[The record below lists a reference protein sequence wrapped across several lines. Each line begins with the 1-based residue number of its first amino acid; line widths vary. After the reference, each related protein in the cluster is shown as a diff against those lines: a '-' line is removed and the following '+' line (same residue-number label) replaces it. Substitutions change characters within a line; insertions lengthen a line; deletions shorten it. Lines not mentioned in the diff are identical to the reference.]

1 VVNKLSA
8 YDLLPVTTQEQR
20 LAKDNCVVLFLVGS
34 HLYGTSTPQ
43 SDMDYEGIFIESPDY
58 VLGCKSCDE
67 VDFSTK
73 HPSKNSRRNTRKDVD
88 CKLYSLKN
96 FFYLL
101 KKANPNKIEHLFIP
115 ERNIVYKNE
124 KYWNQI
130 VEAKD
135 MFLSL
140 KIKHSF
146 QGYAFSQKK
155 KLLVK
160 KQRLD
165 DLRAFKE
172 MLEQGINREN
182 FWNKQNVNMDG
193 SPYKPVLGDILYAK
207 SLVGKFKFITPTMT
221 LEGTP
226 TIIVNEKEYNYGM
239 DAEKIYQQISFQIDQ
254 YGHRTTSLDEGGYD
268 YKFAS
273 HLFRLYY
280 EGLKLLKEGRVDFPL
295 EENKFLLSV
304 KNGDYDLEYLLKR
317 ADEFEPLFEIAY
329 QESKLRHSPDQD
341 GISTLQTQMYLE
353 YWREKGW
360 V

>member
-1 VVNKLSA
+1 MSKLLDS
-8 YDLLPVTTQEQR
+8 LTVTTPYQR
-20 LAKDNCVVLFLVGS
+20 LAKDNCIAIILTGS

-43 SDMDYEGIFIESPDY
+43 SDMDYEGIFIEPPEY
-58 VLGCKSCDE
+58 VIGSKSCDE

-73 HPSKNSRRNTRKDVD
+73 SASKHSARNTPKDVD
-88 CKLYSLKN
+88 LKLYSLKN
-96 FFYLL
+96 FFYLAQ
-101 KKANPNKIEHLFIP
+101 KNNPNKLEFFFAP

-124 KYWNQI
+124 QYWNQI
-130 VEAKD
+130 VDAKD
-135 MFLSL
+135 MFVSL

-146 QGYAFSQKK
+146 TGYAASQKK

-165 DLRAFKE
+165 ELREFKE
-172 MLEQGINREN
+172 VLSNGIAACSKTNPN
-182 FWNKQNVNMDG
+182 
-193 SPYKPVLGDILYAK
+193 LGDILRYETLK
-207 SLVGKFKFITPTMT
+207 DFKINNFITPTVT

-226 TIIVNEKEYNYGM
+226 AIVVNEKEYNYGM
-239 DAEKIYQQISFQIDQ
+239 AAQDILARITFAIDQ
-254 YGHRTTSLDEGGYD
+254 YGSRTRSLDEGGYD

-304 KNGDYDLEYLLKR
+304 KQGEYDLDYLLKR

-341 GISTLQTQMYLE
+341 GISKLQTKMYLE

-360 V
+360 I

>member
-1 VVNKLSA
+1 MSKLLES
-8 YDLLPVTTQEQR
+8 LTVTTPAQR
-20 LAKDNCVVLFLVGS
+20 LAKDNCIAIILTGS
-34 HLYGTSTPQ
+34 HLYGTSTPK
-43 SDMDYEGIFIESPDY
+43 SDMDYEGIFIEPPEY
-58 VLGCKSCDE
+58 VIGSKSCDE

-73 HPSKNSRRNTRKDVD
+73 SASKHSARNTPKDVD
-88 CKLYSLKN
+88 LKLYSLKN
-96 FFYLL
+96 FFYLAQ
-101 KKANPNKIEHLFIP
+101 KNNPNKLEFFFAP

-124 KYWNQI
+124 HYWNQI

-146 QGYAFSQKK
+146 TGYAASQKK

-165 DLRAFKE
+165 ELREFKAI
-172 MLEQGINREN
+172 LEQGLISE
-182 FWNKQNVNMDG
+182 QANVSG
-193 SPYKPVLGDILYAK
+193 TAAPYKPALGDILYAK
-207 SLVGKFKFITPTMT
+207 SLGKFKFITPTMT

-226 TIIVNEKEYNYGM
+226 AIIVNEKEYNYGM
-239 DAEKIYQQISFQIDQ
+239 DAVDIFQRISLQISQ
-254 YGHRTTSLDEGGYD
+254 YGSRTANLDEGGYD

-304 KNGDYDLEYLLKR
+304 KQGEYDLDYLLKR

-341 GISTLQTQMYLE
+341 GISKLQTKMYLE

-360 V
+360 I

>member
-1 VVNKLSA
+1 MSKLLDS
-8 YDLLPVTTQEQR
+8 LTVTTPYQR
-20 LAKDNCVVLFLVGS
+20 LAKDNCIAIILTGS

-43 SDMDYEGIFIESPDY
+43 SDMDYEGIFIEPPEY
-58 VLGCKSCDE
+58 VIGSKSCDE

-73 HPSKNSRRNTRKDVD
+73 SASKHSARNTPKDVD
-88 CKLYSLKN
+88 LKLYSLKN
-96 FFYLL
+96 FFYLAQ
-101 KKANPNKIEHLFIP
+101 KNNPNKLEFFFAP

-124 KYWNQI
+124 QYWNQI

-135 MFLSL
+135 MFVSL

-146 QGYAFSQKK
+146 TGYAVSQKK
-155 KLLVK
+155 KLIVK

-165 DLRAFKE
+165 ELREFKDV
-172 MLEQGINREN
+172 LFNGIATCSIPNP
-182 FWNKQNVNMDG
+182 K
-193 SPYKPVLGDILYAK
+193 LGDILYCTD
-207 SLVGKFKFITPTMT
+207 LTKFKFITLTMT

-226 TIIVNEKEYNYGM
+226 AIVVNEKEYNYGM
-239 DAEKIYQQISFQIDQ
+239 AAQDILARITFTIDQ
-254 YGHRTTSLDEGGYD
+254 YGSRTRSLDEGGYD

-273 HLFRLYY
+273 HMFRIYY
-280 EGLKLLKEGRVDFPL
+280 EGLKLLKEGRMEFPL

-304 KNGDYDLEYLLKR
+304 KQGEYDLDYLLKR

-341 GISTLQTQMYLE
+341 GISKLQTKMYLE

-360 V
+360 I

>member
-1 VVNKLSA
+1 MSKLLDS
-8 YDLLPVTTQEQR
+8 LTVTTPYQR
-20 LAKDNCVVLFLVGS
+20 LAKDNCIAIILTGS

-43 SDMDYEGIFIESPDY
+43 SDMDYEGIFIEPPEY
-58 VLGCKSCDE
+58 VIGSKSCDE

-73 HPSKNSRRNTRKDVD
+73 SASKHSARNTPKDVD
-88 CKLYSLKN
+88 LKLYSLKN
-96 FFYLL
+96 FFYLAQ
-101 KKANPNKIEHLFIP
+101 KNNPNKLEFFFAP

-124 KYWNQI
+124 QYWNQI

-135 MFLSL
+135 MFVSL

-146 QGYAFSQKK
+146 TGYAVSQKK
-155 KLLVK
+155 KLIVK

-165 DLRAFKE
+165 ELREFK
-172 MLEQGINREN
+172 GILFNGMAACPN
-182 FWNKQNVNMDG
+182 LFTPK
-193 SPYKPVLGDILYAK
+193 LGDILCRTD
-207 SLVGKFKFITPTMT
+207 LTNFKFITPTVT

-226 TIIVNEKEYNYGM
+226 AIVVNEKEYNYGM
-239 DAEKIYQQISFQIDQ
+239 NAQDILARITFTIDQ
-254 YGHRTTSLDEGGYD
+254 YGSRTRSLDEGGYD

-273 HLFRLYY
+273 HMFRIYY
-280 EGLKLLKEGRVDFPL
+280 EGLKLLKEGRMEFPL

-304 KNGDYDLEYLLKR
+304 KQGEYDLDYLLKR

-341 GISTLQTQMYLE
+341 GISKLQTKMYLE